1 MSNSTLSVTGY
12 FEYIINISSR
22 VSYSVYVSIFRGIL
36 LGYYADGM
44 PVILFNCVFTFPN
57 LEEKMYFPRLKL
69 PCE

>member
-44 PVILFNCVFTFPN
+44 PVNFIQLSFYLSKFRRKNVFSQVETS
-57 LEEKMYFPRLKL
+57 L
-69 PCE
+69 

>member
-22 VSYSVYVSIFRGIL
+22 VSYSVYVSIFRGTL

-44 PVILFNCVFTFPN
+44 PANFIQVSFYLSKFRRKNVFSQVETS
-57 LEEKMYFPRLKL
+57 L
-69 PCE
+69 